1 MGGQRGREKILLNAC
16 CPGWVRTD
24 KGGGSHKA
32 LRAPKEGAETPW
44 LFCPRMPR
52 GSSQF
57 VFERRVVCALT
68 HSCTHGSD
76 YVPIPGLPIRLLHLR
91 KYPYTDKRKKKESK
105 VSPSGSHW
113 EVAANFVKSFCRL
126 ADGSTGG
133 FSVRGIPQAR
143 TLDG

>member
-1 MGGQRGREKILLNAC
+1 
-16 CPGWVRTD
+16 
-24 KGGGSHKA
+24 
-32 LRAPKEGAETPW
+32 
-44 LFCPRMPR
+44 MPR

-76 YVPIPGLPIRLLHLR
+76 YVPVPGLPIRLLHLR

-126 ADGSTGG
+126 VDGSTGG
-133 FSVRGIPQAR
+133 FSVRGIQQAR